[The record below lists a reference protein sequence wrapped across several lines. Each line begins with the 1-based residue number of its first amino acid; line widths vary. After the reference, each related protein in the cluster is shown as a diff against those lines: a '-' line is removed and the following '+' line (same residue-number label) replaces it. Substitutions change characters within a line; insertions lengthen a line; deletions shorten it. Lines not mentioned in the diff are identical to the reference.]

1 VLSEYAKAFHW
12 IAYVTVFANRS
23 TKGKA
28 EDIMFIYFNS
38 VPISMALA
46 PVEGR
51 TPHINHPIYRP
62 A

>member
-1 VLSEYAKAFHW
+1 MFYGFEKQLGVILRA
-12 IAYVTVFANRS
+12 
-23 TKGKA
+23 KGKA

-51 TPHINHPIYRP
+51 IPHINHPFYRP